1 MSSQPV
7 LVTEICDLTLISI
20 AAGSYHSAAVDDQ
33 GRLWTWGWG
42 VHGQLGLGSI
52 EDEFVPRRVLHREM
66 SREVVVKVDA
76 GYAHTIALTGYF
88 QSPLVTRPVRSC
100 VSLTCRS
107 SELLSNLMFLAHFV
121 ACFTP
126 TPEKN
131 E

>member
-100 VSLTCRS
+100 VSLACRS
-107 SELLSNLMFLAHFV
+107 SELLSNLMNSSPFCGLFH
-121 ACFTP
+121 P
-126 TPEKN
+126 YPREK
-131 E
+131 

>member
-76 GYAHTIALTGYF
+76 GYAHTIALTGYY

-100 VSLTCRS
+100 VSLACRS
-107 SELLSNLMFLAHFV
+107 SELLSNLMFSCPFCGLFH
-121 ACFTP
+121 P
-126 TPEKN
+126 YPREK
-131 E
+131 